1 MPNLNAGEVK
11 AVKAVLGEAVEEA
24 VGKSHKKWALV
35 LVALVVGAIGAIW
48 LTSRAGAAESPTTAV
63 EADPS

>member
-35 LVALVVGAIGAIW
+35 VVALLVGAIVAVW
-48 LTSRAGAAESPTTAV
+48 LTSRTGSAESTTTAV
-63 EADPS
+63 EAEPS